1 MEENNLVDQC
11 ESIVEI
17 FKTVHKSVE
26 IISVDYLNK
35 LRRHNYVTP
44 MSYLELLN
52 MFRLVMK
59 EKQTELNKSI
69 NRLKIGLDKLV
80 SANKEVAEMQIK
92 LKSLQP

>member
-1 MEENNLVDQC
+1 M
-11 ESIVEI
+11 EI

-26 IISVDYLNK
+26 EVSVDYLNK

-59 EKQTELNKSI
+59 EKQT
-69 NRLKIGLDKLV
+69 
-80 SANKEVAEMQIK
+80 
-92 LKSLQP
+92 